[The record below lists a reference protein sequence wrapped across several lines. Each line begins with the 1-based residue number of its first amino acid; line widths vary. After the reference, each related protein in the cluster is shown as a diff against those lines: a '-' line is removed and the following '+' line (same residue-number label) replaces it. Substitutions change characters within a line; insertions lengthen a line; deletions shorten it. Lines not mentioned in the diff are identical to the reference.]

1 MDKGA
6 ALRSLSRR
14 GSGVRIPSSAFSK
27 KQLSSETLLSL
38 GPINKLGVRDG
49 RKDESNGERRD
60 FRCRRNG

>member
-1 MDKGA
+1 
-6 ALRSLSRR
+6 
-14 GSGVRIPSSAFSK
+14 
-27 KQLSSETLLSL
+27 L